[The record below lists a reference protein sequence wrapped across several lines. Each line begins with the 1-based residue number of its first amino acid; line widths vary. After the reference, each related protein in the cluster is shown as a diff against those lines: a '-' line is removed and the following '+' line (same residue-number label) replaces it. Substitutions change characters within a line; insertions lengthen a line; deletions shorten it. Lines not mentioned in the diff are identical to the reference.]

1 MTQEEIV
8 QAAEALEARGE
19 RASVR
24 KVRAEL
30 GGGDPGTI
38 ARALKARREG
48 DGAVPQEQMPD
59 VPEGVLRVLTGWA
72 CQVATVAAAEASA
85 ALATVG
91 EDNEAI
97 LGQIDDLQKELAALQ
112 AELEAT
118 KSEAASMSGQLKAA
132 LDAAE
137 QAVKERDEARAKAD
151 GLGKQL
157 VAMETKIAAADAAK
171 AEIDALRGENKE
183 LIARAATAEASLK
196 AALDAAERAEGR
208 AKQFAA
214 ETAEARERA
223 GKSFAEMMAAKTLAD
238 ELKTRL
244 MAAEGQT
251 EKVVKSGTGKTK
263 APSKKATAGKS
274 AKKPA
279 KPATDGATVNMAQI
293 ITDPMLQGR
302 LL

>member
-8 QAAEALEARGE
+8 KAAEALEARGE

-38 ARALKARREG
+38 ARALKARREN

-59 VPEGVLRVLTGWA
+59 VPEGVLRVLAGWA

-85 ALATVG
+85 ALATAG

-97 LGQIDDLQKELAALQ
+97 LGQVDDLQKQLVALQ

-118 KSEAASMSGQLKAA
+118 KNNAASMSGQLKAA

-157 VAMETKIAAADAAK
+157 VAMEAKIAAADAVK

-196 AALDAAERAEGR
+196 AALDAAGQAEDRAR
-208 AKQFAA
+208 QFAA
-214 ETAEARERA
+214 ETAEAREKA

-244 MAAEGQT
+244 TAVEGQT
-251 EKVVKSGTGKTK
+251 EKKASVKGGTAKAKT
-263 APSKKATAGKS
+263 STKKATVGKS
-274 AKKPA
+274 AKKTAPA
-279 KPATDGATVNMAQI
+279 GDTVNMAQI
-293 ITDPMLQGR
+293 ITDPAL
-302 LL
+302 

>member
-8 QAAEALEARGE
+8 KAAEALEARGE

-38 ARALKARREG
+38 ARALKARREN

-59 VPEGVLRVLTGWA
+59 VPEGVLRVLAGWA

-85 ALATVG
+85 ALATAG

-97 LGQIDDLQKELAALQ
+97 LGQVDDLQKQLAALQ
-112 AELEAT
+112 TELEAA
-118 KSEAASMSGQLKAA
+118 KNEAASVSGQLKAA

-137 QAVKERDEARAKAD
+137 QAARERDEARAQAD
-151 GLGKQL
+151 SQGKRL
-157 VAMETKIAAADAAK
+157 VAFEAKVAAADAIK
-171 AEIDALRGENKE
+171 SEIDALRAENKE

-196 AALDAAERAEGR
+196 AHQDATRQAEER
-208 AKQFAA
+208 AKQFAGEA
-214 ETAEARERA
+214 ADARERA
-223 GKSFAEMMAAKTLAD
+223 GKAFAEMMAAKTLAD

-244 MAAEGQT
+244 VGAEAQASKT
-251 EKVVKSGTGKTK
+251 VKAKTAKVK
-263 APSKKATAGKS
+263 APAKKAAP
-274 AKKPA
+274 KK
-279 KPATDGATVNMAQI
+279 GAEKHSPDDAPVNMAQI